1 MAQSKYDI
9 AMGLLDSY
17 LEEDENPNSAQLKT
31 LQQQKD
37 QIKNKKDQLN
47 KQLEDLNKQLA
58 TLNQKIASL
67 GGDVE

>member
-37 QIKNKKDQLN
+37 QIKQKKN
-47 KQLEDLNKQLA
+47 N
-58 TLNQKIASL
+58 
-67 GGDVE
+67 